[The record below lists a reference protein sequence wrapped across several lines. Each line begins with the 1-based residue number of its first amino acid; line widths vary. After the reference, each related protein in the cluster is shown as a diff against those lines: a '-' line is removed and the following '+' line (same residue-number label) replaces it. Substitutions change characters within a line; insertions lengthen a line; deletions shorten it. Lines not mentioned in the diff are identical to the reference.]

1 MAILGA
7 IYFRIEDGGV
17 DYGNPFTPGAMPV
30 NLRYFRVVKVTPCG
44 AWVVEIYR
52 ENGVVL
58 SWFNADRK
66 RFVLDGQG
74 KRLCYPNLISARNS
88 YLRRKKVHICRL
100 TASLA
105 LAEAGQAAAQQND
118 FIANIRRDF
127 RCEEIVT

>member
-7 IYFRIEDGGV
+7 IYFRIEDGDV
-17 DYGNPFTPGAMPV
+17 SELNTNPQV
-30 NLRYFRVVKVTPCG
+30 VWLRRFRVVKVTPCG
-44 AWVVEIYR
+44 AWVVEIYGDGHHGTLFA
-52 ENGVVL
+52 E
-58 SWFNADRK
+58 WTTPK
-66 RFVLDGQG
+66 HFVLDGQG

-88 YLRRKKVHICRL
+88 YLRRKEIHICRL

-105 LAEAGQAAAQQND
+105 LAKAGQAAAQQND